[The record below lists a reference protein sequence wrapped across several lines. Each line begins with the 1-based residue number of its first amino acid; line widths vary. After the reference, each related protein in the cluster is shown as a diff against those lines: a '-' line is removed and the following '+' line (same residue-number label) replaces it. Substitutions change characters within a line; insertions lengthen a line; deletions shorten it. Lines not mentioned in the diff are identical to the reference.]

1 MHALAQKLQH
11 SAVSNYFYF
20 MFAVKMPR
28 EVGPEKRH
36 FGGEDG
42 LITETT
48 GGRTRHF
55 WRCAFCNWEMG
66 GKNFQNNKARIH
78 LSGLVSIVC
87 NAAPDNIKE
96 KFSALERLKRVAKAQ
111 NKAKRQRADELLGKN
126 KKGKPSPSRQSKL
139 GYRNK
144 ATAEEVDLA
153 WGEAFFGC
161 DIPVAKIDHPLFR
174 QAIAM
179 TKRSRTGYT

>member
-1 MHALAQKLQH
+1 
-11 SAVSNYFYF
+11 
-20 MFAVKMPR
+20 MPR

-42 LITETT
+42 LISETT
-48 GGRTRHF
+48 GGHTRCF

-66 GKNFQNNKARIH
+66 GENFQNNKARIH
-78 LSGLVSIVC
+78 LSGDHTLRNGLVSQVC
-87 NAAPDNIKE
+87 NAAPDNIKQ
-96 KFSALERLKRVAKAQ
+96 KFTALERLSRISKAKK
-111 NKAKRQRADELLGKN
+111 KAKRQRAKELLGGN
-126 KKGKPSPSRQSKL
+126 KKSKNSPTRQSKL

-144 ATAEEVDLA
+144 VSAEEVDLA

-174 QAIAM
+174 EAIAM
-179 TKRSRTGYT
+179 TKRSRSG